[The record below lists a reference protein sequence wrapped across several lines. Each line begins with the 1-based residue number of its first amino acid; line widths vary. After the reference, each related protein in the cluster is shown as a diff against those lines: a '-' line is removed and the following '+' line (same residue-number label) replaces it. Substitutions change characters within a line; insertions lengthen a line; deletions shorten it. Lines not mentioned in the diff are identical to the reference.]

1 MPPTFCLRQ
10 GLLLACNFVK
20 SAKWLSASFQ
30 VSACPCLPPLHHSL
44 PPPLQRP
51 RFVHGFWGCKL
62 RSSCLQGSTLPWLIS
77 WLVSEGLTKESTVR
91 INPWRGEIEQCR
103 YLGTE
108 HSRKKAQCRLRVS
121 AFQACFEWGRGW
133 SWKQR
138 LKTQRG
144 EDVHGQCLT
153 PAVGS
158 NSSLSIQDLRRSK
171 GLSGTWQPTEGE
183 GQTPHVDRAYVG
195 VLR

>member
-1 MPPTFCLRQ
+1 MEEDKAGQEGEYCVCRSRVGACTPVWTRVWRSENNLKVSLLGASHFFLRQ

-30 VSACPCLPPLHHSL
+30 VSTCPCLPPLHHSL

-103 YLGTE
+103 YFGTE

-121 AFQACFEWGRGW
+121 AFRACFE
-133 SWKQR
+133 
-138 LKTQRG
+138 
-144 EDVHGQCLT
+144 
-153 PAVGS
+153 
-158 NSSLSIQDLRRSK
+158 
-171 GLSGTWQPTEGE
+171 
-183 GQTPHVDRAYVG
+183 
-195 VLR
+195 